1 MNCDSP
7 ELRRFL
13 DFGMQPNGNCF
24 PWPDEK
30 GAEPLFPFAMMV
42 CRSCWQVQIEEF
54 PSPEFMFSNHPYIT
68 GVNVPVVDYFHR
80 MAAKVVERYA
90 LKAGD
95 LILDIGCN
103 DGTLLGIFKQYGL
116 ETIGVDPGKRTGVL
130 AKKAGIEVIGKFW
143 GQEVAR
149 EFRLLGKR
157 PRIITA
163 TSVFFHLQ
171 DIHDFIRVVREVME
185 QDTVFIVQCVYL
197 KEVIEKNQFD
207 HFYHEHTMIHAIAP
221 LEALFERYGMRML
234 QVDYY
239 DVHGG
244 SFVLEVAR
252 KESAYPARSSIREAI
267 EEEAKCGLRQIET
280 YEAFARRIAL
290 KRGKLLALLR
300 RLRSEGRIIDALGA
314 PVKGSTLMNYC
325 GIGPDLIRCA
335 VEVNEFKIGRLTPGT
350 HIPIVDEREARN
362 PPDYYL
368 VLAWNFLDFFRK
380 KYEGYLK
387 KGGRF
392 IVPHPEVHCVG
403 IE

>member
-1 MNCDSP
+1 MNCNSS

-13 DFGMQPNGNCF
+13 DFGLQPNGNCF
-24 PWPDEK
+24 PSPEEK
-30 GAEPLFPFAMMV
+30 GTEPLFPFAMMV

-54 PSPEFMFSNHPYIT
+54 PSPEFMFSDHPYIT
-68 GVNVPVVDYFHR
+68 GVNVPVVEHFRR
-80 MAAKVVERYA
+80 MTANVVERYG
-90 LKAGD
+90 LKAGE
-95 LILDIGCN
+95 LVLDIGCN
-103 DGTLLGIFKQYGL
+103 DGTLLGIFKEYGL

-130 AKKAGIEVIGKFW
+130 AKKAGIEVIEKFW
-143 GQEVAR
+143 GEEVAR
-149 EFRLLGKR
+149 EFRGSGKR
-157 PRIITA
+157 PRIIMA

-171 DIHDFIRVVREVME
+171 DIHDFIRGVREVME
-185 QDTVFIVQCVYL
+185 RDTVFIVQCVYL

-221 LEALFERYGMRML
+221 LEPLFERYGMRML
-234 QVDYY
+234 RVDYY

-252 KESAYPARSSIREAI
+252 KDSGYPTRNSIREAI
-267 EEEAKCGLRQIET
+267 EEEERCGLRRIET
-280 YEAFARRIAL
+280 YDAFAGRIAL
-290 KRGKLLALLR
+290 KRRELLSLLR
-300 RLRSEGRIIDALGA
+300 KLRAEGRVIDAMGA

-350 HIPIVDEREARN
+350 HIPILDEREERD

-368 VLAWNFLDFFRK
+368 VLAWNFLDFFRG
-380 KYEGYLK
+380 KYEGYLR